1 MLSQLS
7 YVPVCS
13 AHREYYNTIVQI
25 LPQVKSSSFTVDYV
39 PVPASFLYRVEC
51 LVGAVEDF
59 LIGQA

>member
-7 YVPVCS
+7 YVPMCS

-25 LPQVKSSSFTVDYV
+25 LPQVKSSSFAVD
-39 PVPASFLYRVEC
+39 PVSVSATLLHRVEC